1 VHVIKRVT
9 LEESP
14 VGNHAF
20 RGVRDK
26 SEQMDVK
33 KENNLAVMP
42 RKKTEPNRRKT
53 RRLVDEKEAGS
64 IGRKPAM

>member
-1 VHVIKRVT
+1 MHVVKRVT

-14 VGNHAF
+14 VETIAF

-33 KENNLAVMP
+33 KENSLAVMP
-42 RKKTEPNRRKT
+42 REKTEPNRRKT
-53 RRLVDEKEAGS
+53 RRSA
-64 IGRKPAM
+64 R